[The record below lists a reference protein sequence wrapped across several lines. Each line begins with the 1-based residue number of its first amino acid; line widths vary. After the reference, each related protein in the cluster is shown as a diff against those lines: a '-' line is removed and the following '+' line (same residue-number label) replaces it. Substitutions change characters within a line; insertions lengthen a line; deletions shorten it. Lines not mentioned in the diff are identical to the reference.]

1 MRIFIKLEPW
11 LGGKRE
17 QLFSIRWKRLL
28 PLEYFSARSKELGE
42 EMAIGMLSVLPL
54 MGPAWG
60 TLFGIPWKV
69 TLTANIYILAA
80 IWHI

>member
-1 MRIFIKLEPW
+1 MRIFIKLETRSA
-11 LGGKRE
+11 GRRE

-42 EMAIGMLSVLPL
+42 EKVMGTLSAPPL

-60 TLFGIPWKV
+60 TLFSSPWKV
-69 TLTANIYILAA
+69 TLTVNIYILAA
-80 IWHI
+80 I